1 MNKLEL
7 QKLEQEFEKKL
18 EGQNKPNKND
28 WIPYKQFIKQN
39 KNNVKSSSKLD
50 YTTKQLNKVVE
61 WASLNKEN
69 LLETFYQLNTSLRK

>member
-50 YTTKQLNKVVE
+50 DTTKQLYKDLE
-61 WASLNKEN
+61 KQQKKDQKQ
-69 LLETFYQLNTSLRK
+69 LLKDMKWGDNN